1 MTNIAVRFRDL
12 SVGDAERRELL
23 SSIDRVM
30 RVGQFILGEDVEQF
44 EREFARR
51 CHQDYCV
58 GVSNGTAALYLAL
71 RAFGVGP
78 GDEVITSAMSWVA
91 TGNAITALG
100 AAPVFV
106 DVRND
111 YNIDPS
117 AIESAFTSK
126 TRAVVPVHFYGRIS
140 SMARICEFAA
150 KTSVPVVEDAAQ
162 AFGALVG
169 DQPAGSF
176 GDAAAFSL
184 NPMKPLAALGEA
196 GAIVTRRHDI
206 AEKIRSLRYLGTVDR
221 ETCVDPSLNFKIDT
235 LQAVVLLERMKR
247 VEQSIAHRNRIAETY
262 SAGLEDLVT
271 VPEAPSG
278 GRSAFFDYT
287 IFTES
292 RDSLEAFLL
301 SRGIEVK
308 VRHRLLLTQQPGYVQ
323 GETFD
328 TPNARR
334 LVNGILSLPIH
345 EAMEEEQ
352 VELVVSEIR
361 RFFVT
366 NS

>member
-12 SVGDAERRELL
+12 SVGDAERSELL

-51 CHQDYCV
+51 CNQDYCV

-100 AAPVFV
+100 ATPIFV
-106 DVRND
+106 DVRDD

-117 AIESAFTSK
+117 AIETAFTGK
-126 TRAVVPVHFYGRIS
+126 TRAIVPVHYYGRIS

-150 KTSVPVVEDAAQ
+150 RKSVPVVEDAAQ
-162 AFGALVG
+162 AFGAFVG
-169 DQPAGSF
+169 DEPAGSF

-196 GAIVTRRHDI
+196 GAVVTRRQDI
-206 AEKIRSLRYLGTVDR
+206 AEKIKSLRYLGTVDR

-247 VEQSIAHRNRIAETY
+247 VEQSIAHRNRIAESY
-262 SAGLEDLVT
+262 SSSLKDLVA
-271 VPEAPSG
+271 VPQAPADG
-278 GRSAFFDYT
+278 LSAFFDYT

-292 RDSLEAFLL
+292 RDSLEAYLL
-301 SRGIEVK
+301 SRGVEVK
-308 VRHRLLLTQQPGYVQ
+308 VRHRLLLTEQPGYGRVKN
-323 GETFD
+323 ENV
-328 TPNARR
+328 PNAQR
-334 LVNGILSLPIH
+334 LVKGILSLPIH
-345 EAMEEEQ
+345 EGMDDAQ
-352 VELVVSEIR
+352 VDHVVSEIV
-361 RFFVT
+361 RFFDLA
-366 NS
+366 

>member
-1 MTNIAVRFRDL
+1 MTSIAVRFRDL
-12 SVGDAERRELL
+12 RVGEVERRELL
-23 SSIDRVM
+23 STIDRVM

-51 CHQDYCV
+51 CDQDYCV

-91 TGNAITALG
+91 TGNSIIALG
-100 AAPVFV
+100 ATPIFV
-106 DVRND
+106 DVRDD

-126 TRAVVPVHFYGRIS
+126 TRAIVPVHFYGRIS
-140 SMARICEFAA
+140 SMARICEFAVQ
-150 KTSVPVVEDAAQ
+150 KSVPVVEDAAQ
-162 AFGALVG
+162 AFGAFVG

-196 GAIVTRRHDI
+196 GAVVTRRQDI
-206 AEKIRSLRYLGTVDR
+206 AEKVRSLRYLGTVDR

-247 VEQSIAHRNRIAETY
+247 VEQSIAHRNRIAEGYT
-262 SAGLEDLVT
+262 AGLKDLVT
-271 VPEAPSG
+271 VPQAPADG
-278 GRSAFFDYT
+278 LSACLD
-287 IFTES
+287 
-292 RDSLEAFLL
+292 
-301 SRGIEVK
+301 
-308 VRHRLLLTQQPGYVQ
+308 
-323 GETFD
+323 
-328 TPNARR
+328 
-334 LVNGILSLPIH
+334 
-345 EAMEEEQ
+345 
-352 VELVVSEIR
+352 
-361 RFFVT
+361 
-366 NS
+366 